1 MRGWICMRVDSGR
14 TADFDIAS
22 RAGKR
27 VGVLRVRELS
37 VRIQTDEHSFAV
49 LDRISFDLER
59 SGSLALMGE
68 SGSGKTTAA
77 LSLLRLLPPGAA
89 ASGRVELSGRDLLQ
103 VPEGELAGVR
113 GAGIAMVFQDALAA
127 LNPVMRI
134 GAQISEALRAHRP
147 LSAADARTEMERLLS
162 DLGLEAETA
171 RLYPHQLSGGM
182 RKRALIAT
190 ALACGPSLLVADE
203 PTASLD
209 TVAQAGIVEVFR
221 RIREERG
228 VALLVATHD
237 PSVAARLCD
246 RIAVLYAGRIV
257 ERAGAAD
264 LLERPRHPYTAG
276 LWRSL
281 PPAPGSAASAR
292 LEPVPGSPPRPWA
305 LPSGCRFRERCPRAD
320 AQCAGR
326 EPELLDLGGGREVAC
341 FHPLEAA

>member
-1 MRGWICMRVDSGR
+1 M
-14 TADFDIAS
+14 
-22 RAGKR
+22 
-27 VGVLRVRELS
+27 RELS
-37 VRIQTDEHSFAV
+37 VRIQTDEHSFAA

-77 LSLLRLLPPGAA
+77 LSLLRLLPSGAT
-89 ASGRVELSGRDLLQ
+89 ASGRIEYSGREILGLQ
-103 VPEGELAGVR
+103 DRELARIR
-113 GAGIAMVFQDALAA
+113 GAGMAMVFQDPLAA

-147 LSAADARTEMERLLS
+147 LSAGDARAETEKLLF

-182 RKRALIAT
+182 RKRALIAM
-190 ALACGPSLLVADE
+190 AMACGPSLLVADE

-221 RIREERG
+221 KIRQERG

-264 LLERPRHPYTAG
+264 LLDRPRHPYTAG

-281 PPAPGSAASAR
+281 PPAPGSSPAAR
-292 LEPVPGSPPRPWA
+292 LDPVPGSPPRPWA

-326 EPELLDLGGGREVAC
+326 EPALVDLGGGHEVAC
-341 FHPLEAA
+341 FHPLEVA